1 MKIVQHKLRD
11 RPTLYFGILSI
22 SIYKPVIIV
31 EFIVP
36 LLYRFPYKVRVPC
49 IQSVCDMRGRTRT
62 PHLRRP
68 RVHSEKIGKE
78 RKRV

>member
-11 RPTLYFGILSI
+11 KPTLYFGILSI

-36 LLYRFPYKVRVPC
+36 LLYRFPYKVRVAC
-49 IQSVCDMRGRTRT
+49 IQSVRGRTRT